1 MRGPFYFLSLLAEVW
16 CVMYAKNFVLADYF
30 RRIGLSVVTGNKFLE
45 LNTIVRAQLH
55 SIPFENLDV
64 QAGKIVSMVPEDI
77 VDKIIYRKRGG
88 YCYEVNGLFSMALTA
103 LGFEYDIIGAR
114 PMFYPQRRPKTHMV
128 LLVKVGDERWLCD
141 TGFGSF
147 GLRAP
152 LGLHQVGQI
161 IRQDNETFMLDKN
174 ERNEFVLK
182 ALVKGEWANQFG
194 FDLQPMEWI
203 DFSLANYYNSTH
215 PDAVF
220 VKQYL
225 VMQQHAQGRT
235 LLSGNQ
241 LKRLIG
247 DQEIISEVSTG
258 QIDEVLWQEFG
269 LRRE

>member
-1 MRGPFYFLSLLAEVW
+1 MQAENFIVDDYLKRINYSGAINPDVETLTN
-16 CVMYAKNFVLADYF
+16 VM
-30 RRIGLSVVTGNKFLE
+30 
-45 LNTIVRAQLH
+45 RAQLH

-77 VDKIIYRKRGG
+77 VNKIVYSTRGG
-88 YCYEVNGLFSMALTA
+88 YCYEVNGLFTMALGA
-103 LGFEYDIIGAR
+103 LGFCFDIIGAR
-114 PMFYPQRRPKTHMV
+114 PMFYPQRRPKTHV
-128 LLVKVGDERWLCD
+128 VIVVNIGNERWLCD

-152 LGLHQVGQI
+152 IGLHQLGQVI
-161 IRQDNETFMLDKN
+161 QQDNETFMLDKN
-174 ERNEFVLK
+174 ERDEFVLK

-220 VKQYL
+220 VQRYL
-225 VMQQHAQGRT
+225 VMKQHAEGRT

-241 LKRLIG
+241 LKKFTG
-247 DQEIISEVSTG
+247 DKESIMEISPE
-258 QIDEVLWQEFG
+258 QLDDVLWQEFS
-269 LRRE
+269 LRR

>member
-1 MRGPFYFLSLLAEVW
+1 MYTEQFSLD
-16 CVMYAKNFVLADYF
+16 DYF
-30 RRIGLSVVTGNKFLE
+30 NRIKYKGGRTPDVGTLFS
-45 LNTIVRAQLH
+45 IMRAQLR
-55 SIPFENLDV
+55 SVPFENLDV
-64 QAGKIVSMVPEDI
+64 QAGKIVSIVPEDI
-77 VDKIIYRKRGG
+77 VNKIVYHNRGG

-103 LGFEYDIIGAR
+103 LGYEYDIIGAR
-114 PMFYPQRRPKTHMV
+114 PMFYPQRRPKTHVV

-152 LGLHQVGQI
+152 IGLHQQGQV

-174 ERNEFVLK
+174 ERNEYVLK

-203 DFSLANYYNSTH
+203 DFSIANYYNSTH

-220 VKQYL
+220 VQRYL
-225 VMQQHAQGRT
+225 VMLQHENGRT

-241 LKRLIG
+241 LKQWHDDRETIT
-247 DQEIISEVSTG
+247 EVTPAQLPG
-258 QIDEVLWQEFG
+258 ILHKEFN
-269 LRRE
+269 LQLD

>member
-1 MRGPFYFLSLLAEVW
+1 MQAENFSLNDYLNRIQFVGALTPAVQLLTG
-16 CVMYAKNFVLADYF
+16 VM
-30 RRIGLSVVTGNKFLE
+30 
-45 LNTIVRAQLH
+45 RAQLH
-55 SIPFENLDV
+55 SVPFENLDV

-77 VDKIIYRKRGG
+77 VDKIIHRKRGG

-114 PMFYPQRRPKTHMV
+114 PMFYPQRRPKTHVV
-128 LLVKVGDERWLCD
+128 LLVKIGAERWLCD

-152 LGLHQVGQI
+152 IGLHQLGQI
-161 IRQDNETFMLDKN
+161 IQQDNETFMLDKD

-225 VMQQHAQGRT
+225 VMQQNPEGRI
-235 LLSGNQ
+235 LLTGDQ
-241 LKRLIG
+241 LKEWRG
-247 DQEIISEVSTG
+247 DQETASYVPPEQLDT
-258 QIDEVLWQEFG
+258 VLLEKFN
-269 LRRE
+269 LYR